1 MKPIDSAALDQLFR
15 TARSHNGWTDRPVTE
30 EQLRNLYDL
39 LKMGPTSA
47 NSCPVRFVWVQS
59 AQSKA
64 ALFAAAV
71 RYADFGVPRGVAC
84 GDVDG
89 DGSADVVLT
98 TGRVVVL
105 RNDGRGALGA
115 PVTYAAGADSNAVA
129 LTDFNGDGRL
139 DIVCIGSATANLKW
153 YENKGTRK

>member
-1 MKPIDSAALDQLFR
+1 MDDGSTNGVLPCDLNGDGKMDVIVTGRVGFR
-15 TARSHNGWTDRPVTE
+15 TR
-30 EQLRNLYDL
+30 LNLGGGRL
-39 LKMGPTSA
+39 AP
-47 NSCPVRFVWVQS
+47 
-59 AQSKA
+59 
-64 ALFAAAV
+64 AV

-105 RNDGRGALGA
+105 RNGGRGALGA

-139 DIVCIGSATANLKW
+139 D
-153 YENKGTRK
+153 